1 MGQTIHTEAVD
12 LMFDAMS
19 TLRTREEYY
28 AFFEDLCTVKEV
40 LSMAQRVEVAQQLEH
55 GKTYIEVTNDTG
67 ASTATISRVNRIM
80 NYGTD
85 GLKKALKRVEE
96 QKQS

>member
-19 TLRTREEYY
+19 TLKSREDYY

-40 LSMAQRVEVAQQLEH
+40 LSMAQRVEVAHQLEH

-85 GLKKALKRVEE
+85 GLKNALKALESQE
-96 QKQS
+96 

>member
-12 LMFDAMS
+12 LMFDAMQ
-19 TLRTREEYY
+19 TLKTREDYY

-40 LSMAQRVEVAQQLEH
+40 LSMAQRVEVARELLQ
-55 GKTYIEVTNDTG
+55 GRTYMEVTADTG
-67 ASTATISRVNRIM
+67 ASTATISRVNRLM

-85 GLKKALKRVEE
+85 GLKHALQELE
-96 QKQS
+96 QQS

>member
-12 LMFDAMS
+12 LMFEAMQ
-19 TLRTREEYY
+19 TLKTKEDYY

-40 LSMAQRVEVAQQLEH
+40 LSMAQRVEVARGLSQ
-55 GKTYIEVTNDTG
+55 GKTYMEVTADTG

-85 GLKKALKRVEE
+85 GLKKALKEIEE
-96 QKQS
+96 